1 MLGIPGGNVV
11 FSIAI
16 ANQKGGVGKTTTAVN
31 LSAALALANQRVLL
45 VDMDPQANATSG
57 LGFLVETPRAR
68 IYDVLLG
75 GKTIRDARLS
85 TPVAGLDLL
94 ASGRDLVGADVELVG
109 VENRNHRLRN
119 ALVAVQDDYDYMVF
133 DSAPSLG
140 LLTLN
145 VLVAAQWV
153 VVPLQTEYYALE
165 GVSALLRTLDAV
177 AVSEKTGIEL
187 LGFVLT
193 LFDRRNR
200 ISHQVADEA
209 RSHFGSRVFQTVI
222 PRNVRLAE
230 APSHGVSGLHYDLS
244 CAGSLAYFQLADEV
258 MERLERR
265 SSTTS
270 DVADQPSTDLQP

>member
-1 MLGIPGGNVV
+1 MV

-16 ANQKGGVGKTTTAVN
+16 SNQKGGVGKTTTAVN
-31 LSAALALANQRVLL
+31 LSAALALAGQRVLL

-57 LGFLVETPRAR
+57 LGFLAETHRAR

-75 GKTIRDARLS
+75 EKTIRDARLS
-85 TPVAGLDLL
+85 TSVAGLDLL
-94 ASGRDLVGADVELVG
+94 ASGRDLVGAEVELVG

-177 AVSEKTGIEL
+177 ADSEKTGIEL

-270 DVADQPSTDLQP
+270 DVAAQPSTDLQP

>member
-1 MLGIPGGNVV
+1 VV
-11 FSIAI
+11 FTIAI

-31 LSAALALANQRVLL
+31 LSAALALAGQRVLL

-57 LGFLVETPRAR
+57 LGFLAETHAAR

-75 GKTIRDARLS
+75 EKTIQDARLS
-85 TPVAGLDLL
+85 TSVAGLDLL
-94 ASGRDLVGADVELVG
+94 SSGRDLVGAEVELVG
-109 VENRNHRLRN
+109 LENRNHRLRD
-119 ALVAVQDDYDYMVF
+119 AIKAVEDEYDYIVF

-177 AVSEKTGIEL
+177 SVSEKTGIEL

-200 ISHQVADEA
+200 ISHQVANEA
-209 RSHFGSRVFQTVI
+209 RTHFGERVFETAI

-244 CAGSLAYFQLADEV
+244 CAGSLAYFQLADEL
-258 MERLERR
+258 MERLENRIAVV
-265 SSTTS
+265 SEVT
-270 DVADQPSTDLQP
+270 DQPSTDLQP